1 MIRRKLLVG
10 WVASAVLLLVVTGL
24 VFGVMLRSTQNDY
37 IRSDLIKALGQIG
50 QRLTERQAQV
60 NRAAVLLAAR
70 PEVVAGLH
78 LLDVYEE
85 PKAYEPLVFDPEKRR
100 LAALTLD
107 EALSVGV
114 DALGLFGRDGG
125 MVTVYS
131 SGQASGKPPGAA
143 FSTWKDGKRQSVP
156 LSTGQGLTHRTGLE
170 RLAPQSP
177 PQEPNDRLLTVNTS
191 LALISEAPVR
201 AGIDPENP
209 QVIGTVLAGR
219 VFGLADIADIIT
231 RSNLRAAIV
240 PEGGAVPAEFAG
252 LDLGQAVPGLAQS
265 LPDLTLQD
273 IGGSLAGVAVLPM
286 EGGRQV
292 HVMVA
297 ADPPK
302 LGAVLSTYGEASAV
316 ALLPMAL
323 LLIPA
328 GAFALQRWVIV
339 PLESLANAAEAV
351 RRGNAAEVRLAER
364 ADELGS
370 VARAFNAM
378 VADLVARENEL
389 KKSRQSYQELYDYA
403 PAAYATVR
411 AEDGGFRQ
419 FNHAFVALLGY
430 SADELLDLHVLDLF
444 AAHGAGGTGD
454 ARKAFAR
461 FRCGE
466 AVRDAELRMRN
477 RSGVDLWVSMNLE
490 PVHDE
495 GRHVIEGRLVIID
508 IDARKRAEEALR
520 QSITELTRTNGELA
534 QFAYVAA
541 HDLREP
547 VRQIVSYTQLLER
560 DLDASINDDQR
571 QNMHYITSGARHMY
585 DLIGALLD
593 YAGAADGA
601 GRLRDVD
608 VARVLSMVTE
618 TLQLSIRSAG
628 ADVVIGPMP
637 VVLADDVQLIQVF
650 QNLITNALKF
660 QPPGRTPHISVTAE
674 ASGPDW
680 VFHVTDNGIGFEP
693 ELATRVFEMFERLHP
708 QENYMGTGIGLPIC
722 RKIIEANGGRI
733 WASSQPGEGST
744 FSFLWPG
751 ARTVKA
757 MAEDA
762 ETA

>member
-24 VFGVMLRSTQNDY
+24 VFGIMLRSTQNDY
-37 IRSDLIKALGQIG
+37 IRSDLIKVLGQIG

-60 NRAAVLLAAR
+60 SRAAEHLSTR

-78 LLDVYEE
+78 LIEVYED

-100 LAALTLD
+100 LARLTFD
-107 EALSVGV
+107 EATAVGV
-114 DALGLFGRDGG
+114 DALGLFSRDGG
-125 MVTVYS
+125 MVAVYT
-131 SGQASGKPPGAA
+131 SGRASGYPPGAG
-143 FSTWKDGKRQSVP
+143 FSTWKDGQRQTLP
-156 LSTGQGLTHRTGLE
+156 LSAEYALNHQTGLE
-170 RLAPQSP
+170 RLAPRSP
-177 PQEPNDRLLTVNTS
+177 PQEPNGRLLTVNAS
-191 LALISEAPVR
+191 LALLSEAPVR
-201 AGIDPENP
+201 AAVNPEVSR
-209 QVIGTVLAGR
+209 VIGTVLAGD
-219 VFGLADIADIIT
+219 VFGLDDIADIVT

-240 PEGGAVPAEFAG
+240 PEGTLVPAEFAG
-252 LDLGQAVPGLAQS
+252 LDLGQAVPDLAEALS
-265 LPDLTLQD
+265 DLTLQD
-273 IGGSLAGVAVLPM
+273 IGDSLAGVAALPM

-292 HVMVA
+292 HIMVA

-302 LGAVLSTYGEASAV
+302 LAAVLSTYGEASAL
-316 ALLPMAL
+316 ALLPVVL

-364 ADELGS
+364 DDELGS

-378 VADLVARENEL
+378 VADLVARENDL
-389 KKSRQSYQELYDYA
+389 RRSRQSYQELYDYA

-411 AEDGGFRQ
+411 ADDGGFRQ

-430 SADELLDLHVLDLF
+430 AAEDLPDLHALDLF
-444 AAHGAGGTGD
+444 AAHGVGGSSE
-454 ARKAFAR
+454 ARMAFAR
-461 FRCGE
+461 FRRGD
-466 AVRDAELRMRN
+466 AVRDAELRMRH
-477 RSGVDLWVSMNLE
+477 RSGSDLWVSMTLD
-490 PVHDE
+490 PVYDE
-495 GRHVIEGRLVIID
+495 DQKVVEGRLVIID
-508 IDARKRAEEALR
+508 IDGRKRAEDALR
-520 QSITELTRTNGELA
+520 QSIDELTRINGELA

-560 DLDASINDDQR
+560 DLDPVLSGEQR

-593 YAGAADGA
+593 YAGAADGS
-601 GRLRDVD
+601 GRLREVN

-618 TLQLSIRSAG
+618 TLRLSIRAAG
-628 ADVVIGPMP
+628 AEVVIGPMP
-637 VVLADDVQLIQVF
+637 VVLADDVQLVQVF

-660 QPPGRTPHISVTAE
+660 QPPGRIPHISVTAE
-674 ASGPDW
+674 ASGADW

-693 ELATRVFEMFERLHP
+693 NLAGRVFEMFERLHP

-733 WASSQPGEGST
+733 WASSRPNEGST

-751 ARTVKA
+751 AGTVKA
-757 MAEDA
+757 MTEDA
-762 ETA
+762 EAI